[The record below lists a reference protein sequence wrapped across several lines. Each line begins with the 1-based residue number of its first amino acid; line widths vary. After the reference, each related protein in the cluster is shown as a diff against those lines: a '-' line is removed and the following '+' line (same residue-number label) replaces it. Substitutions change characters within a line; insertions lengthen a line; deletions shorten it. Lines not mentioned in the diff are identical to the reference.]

1 LRDQAIQRTLEILGR
16 RFERQT
22 PRVDYHVPSRI
33 DFRKSKPQGF
43 TQAALHSIPAHS
55 APEGPR
61 NGESQPRPFTLG
73 ALDRETKSRKAG
85 TGDSS
90 AFGIDFAEIGR
101 FQDTRAFRK
110 P

>member
-16 RFERQT
+16 CFERQT
-22 PRVDYHVPSRI
+22 SRVDNHIPSVI
-33 DFRKSKPQGF
+33 DFGETQPQSLPQ
-43 TQAALHSIPAHS
+43 TPLHSIPAHG

-61 NGESQPRPFTLG
+61 NGEPQPGSFALG
-73 ALDRETKSRKAG
+73 ALDRETKRRKAG